1 MWEAYLYALHISAFS
16 DTLPQKVFSNINV
29 LINAFNYCCFAVV
42 KTKLWHVFQLR
53 AQVTQDS
60 YIPTFS
66 PTLSQTLSRRINVDS

>member
-1 MWEAYLYALHISAFS
+1 MLCISVHS
-16 DTLPQKVFSNINV
+16 QILSLKKSSVTYNV